1 MRVHV
6 LMHVDF
12 EGPGSMATWFGSH
25 GHSLSYTRF
34 YEAMPA
40 LPELAQIDVLVIMGG
55 PMSVND
61 EQAFPWLVT
70 EKRFVQAAIQADKA
84 VLGVCLG
91 AQMIASALG
100 ARVYPNQQKEIGW
113 FPVRA
118 AGPAQG
124 GEGFAFPERIEV
136 FHWHGETFD
145 LPAGAVLLASSAA
158 CRNQAFQWG
167 AKVIGLQFHLETTA
181 QTAGR
186 IVENCRDELVPGDY
200 VQGGQTILAAPG
212 ARYEAINLLMG
223 DILDYLT
230 EQ

>member
-1 MRVHV
+1 MRAHV

-12 EGPGSMATWFGSH
+12 EGPGSMATWFAAH

-34 YEAMPA
+34 YEDIPA
-40 LPELAQIDVLVIMGG
+40 LPELGQIDVLVIMGG

-61 EQAFPWLVT
+61 ESEFPWLVT
-70 EKRFVQAAIQADKA
+70 EKQFVRAAIQAGKA

-100 ARVYPNQQKEIGW
+100 ARVYPNHAKEIGW

-118 AGPAQG
+118 AGTEQ
-124 GEGFAFPERIEV
+124 EGDVFAFPERIEV

-145 LPAGAVLLASSAA
+145 LPAGAELLASSEA

-167 AKVIGLQFHLETTA
+167 ARAIGLQFHLETTA
-181 QTAGR
+181 QTAWR

-200 VQGGQTILAAPG
+200 VQGEQTILGAPG
-212 ARYEAINLLMG
+212 ARYEAMNLLMG